1 MMQGPCIFDCLI
13 VGQRNHISTHLLLL
27 MYNYSSTI
35 YFQIE
40 IVHMCFSNMCF
51 CFTLSMCIQSQL
63 LHAAFIVEQYFTRVT
78 LMSLSFECAS
88 LLLFSTT
95 SHNTFWLEAICVK
108 LRFSKVAL
116 SHFSAAAP
124 TLGSELHG
132 SPLKALLNWTWLHLS
147 CFFLL
152 NSPRL
157 NSSDCS
163 LSPSPPIRLRWWEM
177 SCIVGAKVSQT
188 L

>member
-1 MMQGPCIFDCLI
+1 MEENGKNMEALEVGEDQG
-13 VGQRNHISTHLLLL
+13 NHISTHCCYLI
-27 MYNYSSTI
+27 YNYSSTI

-124 TLGSELHG
+124 TLGSELHR
-132 SPLKALLNWTWLHLS
+132 SPLKAFLNWTWL
-147 CFFLL
+147 
-152 NSPRL
+152 
-157 NSSDCS
+157 NSSD
-163 LSPSPPIRLRWWEM
+163 LFTFSPILPFVCNGEKCLALLEL
-177 SCIVGAKVSQT
+177 K
-188 L
+188 